1 MAPLNINIQGNTS
14 SSITELTSQEVES
27 RYNDI
32 LEALP
37 SGVVVHDSKG
47 IISSYNKRALEIL
60 GVSEELFAGKFA
72 SDISLSFY
80 HPDGSAFPAEE
91 HPAISSL
98 KTGKPYKDVEMIVQ
112 RNDTSR
118 IYLSINAQ
126 PLFRQNEDKPYS
138 VVTSFN
144 DITTEK
150 ENEHVLAERSQFF
163 KAIYDNAD
171 VSIWITR
178 VNKDGSFDLIDNNPA
193 DYAVTGNKFSIQDP
207 VSLDKGYPGFALAQV
222 LENYRRCV
230 RLKKN
235 VSFEEKIIH
244 ENVEKWFL
252 STLTPITNAENDV
265 VMVIG
270 TAKEITEKKSK
281 EIKLLNLQSNLKSK
295 INIQHDEIKQ
305 KENLY
310 RLIGQ
315 NFPDGDIFIIDENQT
330 ILIAEGTEIL
340 KKYNQPLEG
349 NSICSVFSGEACML
363 LNDALKDV
371 FKDKIV
377 EYEYSFNSWE
387 YQMKLVPVKDEKN
400 NIDAALCVSQN
411 ITRLN
416 NATRHIHQV
425 LKTESALSRASR
437 ILLSGDYSLST
448 IHKALKVILDST
460 QISRIYIF
468 ENFTKKSELYC
479 RQIAEVCLD
488 GVKSEIDNPELQNVK
503 YNDSIKRWKEILKNK
518 QSVSGF
524 VKDFPDQEKEILQPQ
539 GIKSVLVLP
548 IFINMQFWGFIGF
561 DDVYRER
568 EWDQNH
574 IYLLSTLADAL
585 GSHISNEKTNLKL
598 RFEQERYE
606 KLANS
611 ITDTF
616 YSTDRNFRI
625 QFWNKAAE
633 KLTHQP
639 KANIIGKKLSDF
651 FPGEN
656 VKKLH
661 AIFKKCLHTGKT
673 SDITIDWMIKD
684 EMRNFEVRIYPFSD
698 GLAVLVKEI
707 TDRIKTEKELLH
719 NQSVLKEQKIALENK
734 NKSLTKTQEE
744 LKNSRNRY
752 FDLYENA
759 PTGFFTLNNEGRILE
774 ANKTMLRMI
783 GENKHTLQAN
793 LFTEILHPDDIQIF
807 NTFLNEI
814 VKKKDVSA
822 IEARLLW
829 KNKAPIYVAISSSK
843 MKKMHDEFK
852 FTATDIS
859 RLKEAQKEVEK
870 NEIILASLIRHLP
883 VELFVLDQ
891 KNKIFIQNK
900 RSKDRWG
907 DFYGFHLD
915 QIPIP
920 DSLRQSTTRALSGN
934 QQPRGH
940 YETVYFT
947 HEGADIVYEQIFSKI
962 QVHHEFIGNLCILI
976 DVSDERKM
984 EAEILQ
990 VREDTIKTIETIL
1003 KFLPN
1008 GLLIFDENMQLLRD
1022 NETYRKII
1030 EAYASQLKFSTAAL
1044 DRLIQQRVISELE
1057 SGNGLQ
1063 IIIYEK
1069 DDSRNKDK
1077 FLALDIT
1084 DAVIQENGE
1093 KRLLISIK
1101 DSTSQLK
1108 AIREI
1113 EEKERLYN
1121 TLANNIPDTDI
1132 YVVDK
1137 ALNYLLADGK
1147 LKDKYG
1153 FDTDFFQGRCLYDL
1167 TIEGEV
1173 WMAVKEMY
1181 VESLKGKTVSREFFY
1196 VKDYFDVTT
1205 LPLLDNNNEVFAIMG
1220 IFRQI
1225 TRLKETQ
1232 LKQQRLINKE
1242 REINL
1247 LRSRFL
1253 STMSHEFRTPL
1264 SVISTTVQLLEKMPD
1279 LLKSDRKYDLLT
1291 RMNNAASFMVSILD
1305 DINFISLD
1313 QSDRLQFNPTKT
1325 NVNVF
1330 CKQIIQ
1336 EVKFSMPNKHIDF
1349 QYAGGETELFL
1360 DIKLMRHILT
1370 NVLNNAVKYSLNSK
1384 KPVEFMATG
1393 MKNQLKLE
1401 IRDYGIGMSQEEI
1414 KQVFEPFYR
1423 ATKVEKIKGT
1433 GLGMSIVKRCVDL
1446 HQGEIDIT
1454 SKPGKGT
1461 VVLLQIPV
1469 TNKELK

>member
-1 MAPLNINIQGNTS
+1 MSPLNLNIPGDNLNKN
-14 SSITELTSQEVES
+14 IALTSQEVENW
-27 RYNDI
+27 YNDI

-47 IISSYNKRALEIL
+47 IIRSYNKRALEIL

-72 SDISLSFY
+72 SDINLAFF
-80 HPDGSAFPAEE
+80 HPDGSSYPAEE
-91 HPAISSL
+91 HPAIHSL
-98 KTGKPYKDVEMIVQ
+98 KTGASCQNVQMIVL
-112 RNDTSR
+112 RNDNSKVF
-118 IYLSINAQ
+118 LSINAK
-126 PLFRQNEDKPYS
+126 PLFSENEQKPYA

-144 DITTEK
+144 DITIEK
-150 ENEHVLAERSQFF
+150 ENENVLAERSQFF

-178 VNKDGSFDLIDNNPA
+178 VNKDGTFDLIDNNPA
-193 DYAVTGNKFSIQDP
+193 DYAVTGKKFNITDP
-207 VSLDKGYPGFALAQV
+207 IPLDKGYPGVTLPKV
-222 LENYRRCV
+222 LESYRKCV

-235 VSFEEKIIH
+235 VSFEEKIIQ

-252 STLTPITNAENDV
+252 STLTPITNADNDV
-265 VMVIG
+265 VMVLG
-270 TAKEITEKKSK
+270 TAKEITDKKSE
-281 EIKLLNLQSNLKSK
+281 EIKLLNLQTNLKSQ

-310 RLIGQ
+310 RLMGQ
-315 NFPDGDIFIIDENQT
+315 NFPDGDIFIVDKDQT

-340 KKYNQPLEG
+340 KEHKQPFEG
-349 NSICSVFSGEACML
+349 NAICSVFSGEACML
-363 LNDALKDV
+363 LSDALHDV
-371 FKDKIV
+371 FNDKIV
-377 EYEYSFNSWE
+377 EYEYGFNAQE
-387 YQMKLVPVKDEKN
+387 YQMKLVPVKNEKN
-400 NIDAALCVSQN
+400 KVDAALCVSQN

-416 NATRHIHQV
+416 KATRHIHQV

-437 ILLSGDYSLST
+437 ILLSGNYSLQT
-448 IHKALKVILDST
+448 IEKALKVILDST
-460 QISRIYIF
+460 RISRIYIF
-468 ENFTKKSELYC
+468 ENFTKNNDFYC
-479 RQIAEVCLD
+479 RQIAEVCLE

-503 YNDSIKRWKEILKNK
+503 YEDSISRWRELLMNK
-518 QSVSGF
+518 QPVSGF
-524 VKDFPDQEKEILQPQ
+524 VKDFPIQEKEILQPQ
-539 GIKSVLVLP
+539 GIKSILVLP

-561 DDVYRER
+561 DDVSRER

-574 IYLLSTLADAL
+574 LYLLSTFADAL
-585 GSHISNEKTNLKL
+585 GSHISNEKTDLKL

-633 KLTHQP
+633 KLTQQP
-639 KANIIGKKLSDF
+639 KENIIGKKLSDF

-656 VKKLH
+656 VDTLH
-661 AIFKKCLHTGKT
+661 GIFKKCLRTGNT
-673 SDITIDWMIKD
+673 SDITIDWEIEK
-684 EMRNFEVRIYPFSD
+684 ELRSFEVRIYPFSD

-707 TDRIKTEKELLH
+707 TERIKTEKKLLQ
-719 NQSVLKEQKIALENK
+719 NQAVLKEQKIALENK
-734 NKSLTKTQEE
+734 NKSLTRTQEE
-744 LKNSRNRY
+744 LKYSRNRY

-759 PTGFFTLNNEGRILE
+759 PTGFFTLNNAGRILE

-783 GENKHTLQAN
+783 GENKHALQAN
-793 LFTEILHPDDIQIF
+793 SFTEILHPEDIPIF
-807 NTFLNEI
+807 NAFLNEI
-814 VKKKDVSA
+814 VNKKQVSA

-859 RLKEAQKEVEK
+859 QLKEAQKQVEK

-883 VELFVLDQ
+883 VELFVLDE
-891 KNKIFIQNK
+891 KNHIFIQNQ
-900 RSKDRWG
+900 RSIERWG
-907 DFYGFHLD
+907 NFQDFHISK
-915 QIPIP
+915 IPIP
-920 DSLRQSTTRALSGN
+920 DLLRKATARALAGSK
-934 QQPRGH
+934 QPKEH
-940 YETVYFT
+940 YETIYFT
-947 HEGADIVYEQIFSKI
+947 HNGADIVYEQIFSKI

-1003 KFLPN
+1003 QFLPN
-1008 GLLIFDENMQLLRD
+1008 GLLVFNQEMQLLQD

-1030 EAYASQLKFSTAAL
+1030 EAYAGQLKFSTEGL
-1044 DRLIQQRVISELE
+1044 NRLIQQRVISELQ
-1057 SGNGLQ
+1057 SGDDFQ
-1063 IIIYEK
+1063 IIIYENN
-1069 DDSRNKDK
+1069 DSRNQNK
-1077 FLALDIT
+1077 FLALDI
-1084 DAVIQENGE
+1084 ANAAIQENGE
-1093 KRLLISIK
+1093 KRLLISVK
-1101 DSTSQLK
+1101 DSTSQLR

-1137 ALNYLLADGK
+1137 SLNYLLADGK

-1153 FDTDFFQGRCLYDL
+1153 FNSDFFLGRSLYDL
-1167 TIEGEV
+1167 NNEGEV
-1173 WMAVKEMY
+1173 WTAIKEMY
-1181 VESLKGKTVSREFFY
+1181 IDSLTGKTVSREFFY
-1196 VKDYFDVTT
+1196 VYDYFDVTT
-1205 LPLLDNNNEVFAIMG
+1205 LPLLDKNKEVFAIMG

-1225 TRLKETQ
+1225 TKLKETQ

-1279 LLKSDRKYDLLT
+1279 LLKSDKKYDLLT
-1291 RMNNAASFMVSILD
+1291 RMHNAASFMVSILD

-1325 NVNVF
+1325 DIKVF
-1330 CKQIIQ
+1330 CTQIIQ
-1336 EVKFSMPNKHIDF
+1336 EVKFSMPKKPIDF
-1349 QYAGGETELFL
+1349 KFEGENKVMNI

-1384 KPVEFMATG
+1384 KPVFFKAISQ
-1393 MKNQLKLE
+1393 KNQLIFE
-1401 IRDYGIGMSQEEI
+1401 IRDHGIGMSKKEI

-1423 ATKVEKIKGT
+1423 ATKAEKIKGT
-1433 GLGMSIVKRCVDL
+1433 GLGMSIVKRCVDI
-1446 HQGEIDIT
+1446 HQGEIEIA

-1461 VVLLQIPV
+1461 EVCLRMPV
-1469 TNKELK
+1469 ANSE